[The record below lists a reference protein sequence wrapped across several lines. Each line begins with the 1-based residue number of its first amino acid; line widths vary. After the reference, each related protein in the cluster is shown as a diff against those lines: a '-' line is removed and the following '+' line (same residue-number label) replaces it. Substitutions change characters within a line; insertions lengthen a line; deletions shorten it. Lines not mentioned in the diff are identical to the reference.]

1 VIQDHSYGSVLT
13 TLDSAIRRHLVRI
26 EESGPGRAGV
36 DTEEFLNNALAW
48 IERYLSKKLAPWRS
62 KQNWRLDLD
71 RAVPSA
77 DDERKLAYRL
87 CALIPGLCR
96 EVPAASGVIDWE
108 GFNNTHANV
117 DLVREIKP
125 NEEYEL
131 IELKID
137 ANTPEYAAAQ
147 AVRNGLLYL
156 LARKCSSE
164 SFRVSRP
171 ILHAS
176 TVRLKVWAS
185 TAFYAGFDGRII
197 QKAISQGFARTRHGL
212 IDDFKF
218 ECIDPESGKL
228 SPVNW
233 NATMAIS
240 RGRIRH
246 VPGPFREQ
254 LQAKTRNMKDKNF
267 FDPEWKLLVPRLRR
281 DAVQPDSSQAFGV
294 NLFAPLKLDP
304 DLANAVLSRLAPNEV
319 GAGDAVA
326 VQFEVC
332 FPEIAS
338 RLNEKGIA
346 TQVDVLFTVQKEAMA
361 TKLLV
366 EVKLA
371 EEHFGGCKGWF
382 DPDNPPT
389 RNPDRNRCRNVM
401 EAPESN
407 CYMATRFSRTY
418 WEHLKSSL
426 KVSPDEPCPF
436 RGSLYQLMRNYLTA
450 KLLGS
455 AQSIVCLQPEN
466 NELRILDLPVAGHY
480 DAIEAFQAI
489 FGAGAVHVWN
499 ARTLLDETASLK
511 PELGNWRE
519 WMIKTYFRT

>member
-1 VIQDHSYGSVLT
+1 M
-13 TLDSAIRRHLVRI
+13 
-26 EESGPGRAGV
+26 
-36 DTEEFLNNALAW
+36 
-48 IERYLSKKLAPWRS
+48 
-62 KQNWRLDLD
+62 
-71 RAVPSA
+71 
-77 DDERKLAYRL
+77 
-87 CALIPGLCR
+87 
-96 EVPAASGVIDWE
+96 
-108 GFNNTHANV
+108 

-131 IELKID
+131 IELKIG

-156 LARKCSSE
+156 LARKCSSSE
-164 SFRVSRP
+164 SFRASRP

-176 TVRLKVWAS
+176 TVRLRVWAS
-185 TAFYAGFDGRII
+185 EAFYAGFDGRAIE
-197 QKAISQGFARTRHGL
+197 KAISEGFARTRHGL

-218 ECIDPESGKL
+218 QCIDPESGKL

-246 VPGPFREQ
+246 VPGPFREW
-254 LQAKTRNMKDKNF
+254 LQAKTRDKKDKNF
-267 FDPEWKLLVPRLRR
+267 FDPGWKLLVPRLRL
-281 DAVQPDSSQAFGV
+281 DAIQPDSSQAFGV

-319 GAGDAVA
+319 GPGDVVA
-326 VQFEVC
+326 VEFEVC

-338 RLNEKGIA
+338 RLNENGIA
-346 TQVDVLFTVQKEAMA
+346 TQVDVVFTVQKEAMA
-361 TKLLV
+361 RKLLV

-382 DPDNPPT
+382 DPNNPPT
-389 RNPDRNRCRNVM
+389 RNPDRNLCRNVM

-426 KVSPDEPCPF
+426 KVSPEEPCPF

-455 AQSIVCLQPEN
+455 AQFIVCLHPEN
-466 NELRILDLPVAGHY
+466 DELRILDLPVAGHY

-489 FGAGAVHVWN
+489 LGTDAVRVWN

-511 PELGNWRE
+511 PELSNWRE
-519 WMIKTYFRT
+519 WMIETYF

>member
-1 VIQDHSYGSVLT
+1 M
-13 TLDSAIRRHLVRI
+13 
-26 EESGPGRAGV
+26 
-36 DTEEFLNNALAW
+36 
-48 IERYLSKKLAPWRS
+48 
-62 KQNWRLDLD
+62 
-71 RAVPSA
+71 PSA

-87 CALIPGLCR
+87 CALIPGVCR

-108 GFNNTHANV
+108 GFDNTHANV

-147 AVRNGLLYL
+147 AVRNGLFYL

-164 SFRVSRP
+164 SFRASRP

-176 TVRLKVWAS
+176 TVRLRVWAS
-185 TAFYAGFDGRII
+185 EAFYAGFDGRTIE
-197 QKAISQGFARTRHGL
+197 KAISEGFARMSSGL
-212 IDDFKF
+212 IDDFEF
-218 ECIDPESGKL
+218 QCIDPESGKL

-240 RGRIRH
+240 RGKIRH
-246 VPGPFREQ
+246 VPGPFREW
-254 LQAKTRNMKDKNF
+254 LQAKGRDKRDKNF
-267 FDPEWKLLVPRLRR
+267 FDPGWKLLVPHLRR
-281 DAVQPDSSQAFGV
+281 DAIQPDSSQAFGV

-304 DLANAVLSRLAPNEV
+304 DLANAVLSRLAPNDV
-319 GAGDAVA
+319 RAGDSVA
-326 VQFEVC
+326 IQFEVS
-332 FPEIAS
+332 FPEVAR
-338 RLNEKGIA
+338 RLNEKRKA
-346 TQVDVLFTVQKEAMA
+346 TQVDVVIESTNELMTR
-361 TKLLV
+361 KLLV

-382 DPDNPPT
+382 DPDKPPT
-389 RNPDRNRCRNVM
+389 RNPDRNLCRNVM

-407 CYMATRFSRTY
+407 CYMATRFSTTY

-426 KVSPDEPCPF
+426 KVSPEEPCPF

-455 AQSIVCLQPEN
+455 AQFIVCLHPEN
-466 NELRILDLPVAGHY
+466 DELRILDLPVAGHY

-489 FGAGAVHVWN
+489 LGADAVRVWN

-511 PELGNWRE
+511 PELGTWRE
-519 WMIKTYFRT
+519 WMIETYF